1 MPCITYPDAA
11 ERAAA
16 EEKRAAA
23 ASRIQPLLPFDA
35 EASPSSSGPKWC
47 AATSKENCRP
57 EAYGSG
63 QGGVALQHAPPRL
76 GARQIKLRAAS
87 SLGQYRPASASIGQ
101 HRPLI
106 GRYAPADRPYR
117 PDQPCF
123 PQPHVRTY

>member
-57 EAYGSG
+57 EAS
-63 QGGVALQHAPPRL
+63 AKAASPSSTHRL

-87 SLGQYRPASASIGQ
+87 SLGQPRPASASLG
-101 HRPLI
+101 H
-106 GRYAPADRPYR
+106 
-117 PDQPCF
+117 
-123 PQPHVRTY
+123 